1 MKLSQISLAALL
13 AVSALPSLAQTAAA
27 PAAEPDFTVT
37 GNLGIFSDYRFR
49 GISQTN
55 KKPAIQGG
63 VDFAH
68 SSGIYLGNWNSNID
82 SAQYTGANIEMDFY
96 GGWKATFGDFGL
108 DIGGIYYYYPGSGN
122 QTKYPG
128 SFTTDNGEIYIGG
141 TWGPLALK
149 YSYALTDF
157 FGVPGT
163 KGAYYIALSGA
174 HDFGNGF
181 GINASVGYQGGL
193 KAGDPGYSSCVT
205 EFNGTVAC
213 SITDY
218 KIGGTYTLDGWVF
231 GLAYVSTNR
240 DIPGVTDPNKNIS
253 NGTALVSVT
262 KTF

>member
-1 MKLSQISLAALL
+1 MKTSQITLATLL
-13 AVSALPSLAQTAAA
+13 ALSALPSLAQTAAPA
-27 PAAEPDFTVT
+27 PDYTLT

-63 VDFAH
+63 VDFAMKN
-68 SSGIYLGNWNSNID
+68 GIYLGNWNSNVD

-108 DIGGIYYYYPGSGN
+108 DVGGIYYYYPGSGN
-122 QTKYPG
+122 QNSYPG
-128 SFTTDNGEIYIGG
+128 SFKVDNGELYIGG

-149 YSYALTDF
+149 YSYAVTDF
-157 FGVPGT
+157 FGVPDT
-163 KGAYYIALSGA
+163 KGAYYIALSGT

-193 KAGDPGYSSCVT
+193 KTGNQGFSSCVT
-205 EFNGTVAC
+205 EIDGQVSC
-213 SITDY
+213 SITDF
-218 KIGGTYTLDGWVF
+218 KIGGTYTIDGWAL

-240 DIPGVTDPNKNIS
+240 DLAGITDPGKNIS
-253 NGTALVSVT
+253 NGTAVVSVS
-262 KTF
+262 KSF